1 MKKFKVWA
9 NSMEHYVAYVD
20 APNEDEAY
28 KIAKEMDGGEFDP
41 AYHDFHGDWEIGDI
55 EEVTEND

>member
-20 APNEDEAY
+20 APDEDEAY
-28 KIAKEMDGGEFDP
+28 KMEDALYEKYRKTQI
-41 AYHDFHGDWEIGDI
+41 
-55 EEVTEND
+55 

>member
-20 APNEDEAY
+20 APDEDEAY
-28 KIAKEMDGGEFDP
+28 KIAKDMDGGEFEP
-41 AYHDFHGDWEIGDI
+41 AFDSHGDWEIGDV
-55 EEVTEND
+55 EEVTENE

>member
-20 APNEDEAY
+20 APDEDEAY
-28 KIAKEMDGGEFDP
+28 KIAKEMDGGQFEF
-41 AYHDFHGDWEIGDI
+41 AYNDENGDWEIGDI
-55 EEVTEND
+55 EEVTENE

>member
-20 APNEDEAY
+20 APDADEAY
-28 KIAKEMDGGEFDP
+28 KIAKEMDGGDFEP
-41 AYHDFHGDWEIGDI
+41 AYHDYYGDWEIGDV